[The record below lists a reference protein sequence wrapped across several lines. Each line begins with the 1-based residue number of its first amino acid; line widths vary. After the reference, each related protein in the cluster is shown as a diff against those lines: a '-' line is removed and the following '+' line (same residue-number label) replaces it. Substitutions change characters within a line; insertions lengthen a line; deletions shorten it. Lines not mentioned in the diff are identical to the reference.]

1 MAASLSLP
9 VPKDQK
15 LPQSFSKLQAVKQE
29 LSFEF
34 IKGQLFHGRLESVE
48 CEELTRYCSKLQLK
62 TSGTKGELI
71 QRLAPLKDESVFD
84 KRMNQIS
91 KQFKY
96 SRHLSQEQM
105 CLLRQPD
112 GCLIRLYS
120 QKSNKKT

>member
-9 VPKDQK
+9 VPNDQK
-15 LPQSFSKLQAVKQE
+15 LPQSFSKLPAVKQE

-34 IKGQLFHGRLESVE
+34 IKGQLFHGRLESVA

-84 KRMNQIS
+84 KRVNQIS
-91 KQFKY
+91 KQFKFKTSL
-96 SRHLSQEQM
+96 SRANV
-105 CLLRQPD
+105 PPPTA
-112 GCLIRLYS
+112 GW
-120 QKSNKKT
+120 K